1 MFVIAKDLQ
10 VGAVHLN
17 RYRLSLS
24 CGDVPW
30 HLPLTVERNYL
41 RKGLSSI

>member
-1 MFVIAKDLQ
+1 MEVMLVFVTAKGLQ

-24 CGDVPW
+24 CSPVPQ
-30 HLPLTVERNYL
+30 HYL
-41 RKGLSSI
+41 